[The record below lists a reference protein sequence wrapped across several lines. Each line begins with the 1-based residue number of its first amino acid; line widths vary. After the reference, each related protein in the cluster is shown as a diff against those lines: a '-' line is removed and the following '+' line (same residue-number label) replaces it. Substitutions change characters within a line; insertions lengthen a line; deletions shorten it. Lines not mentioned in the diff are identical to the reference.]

1 MSLFR
6 KTALDALSSPEQLNQ
21 PLQLLRPSQWVLLIS
36 LGVFSLTIVIWS
48 IMGRIPVRV
57 SGRGVLI
64 KPNSL
69 ALVQSETTGRIT
81 QLPAK
86 VGDCLKQGA
95 LMGRL
100 APVSKEVEMK
110 AAQAQLAQMLL
121 QDQGQDGL
129 GAMRVS
135 QLQSQIKR
143 ISHLTNTG
151 AISLDELSERQRELS
166 ELLYSIEA
174 ENSQREQQIKEQES
188 RIRSRQEE
196 IRRTSLIRAPIT
208 GCVIDRDVHSG
219 EVVQTGKTLFTMQ
232 AAEDRGVLESLA
244 FFPAKDGKRL
254 RQGQRVRISPTT
266 TKQQRHGGIEGEI
279 LSIRPLPVRDE
290 AVVKRLGV
298 KSLLESV
305 RGKPKEPLIEVKTSM
320 KQDPQT
326 PSGYDWGGGSGPVL
340 ELTAGTPTKVRV
352 LVEERR
358 PISYVIPIL
367 RDLTGIY

>member
-129 GAMRVS
+129 GAMRVK

-143 ISHLTNTG
+143 ISHLTSTG

-166 ELLYSIEA
+166 ELL
-174 ENSQREQQIKEQES
+174 
-188 RIRSRQEE
+188 
-196 IRRTSLIRAPIT
+196 
-208 GCVIDRDVHSG
+208 H
-219 EVVQTGKTLFTMQ
+219 
-232 AAEDRGVLESLA
+232 
-244 FFPAKDGKRL
+244 
-254 RQGQRVRISPTT
+254 
-266 TKQQRHGGIEGEI
+266 
-279 LSIRPLPVRDE
+279 
-290 AVVKRLGV
+290 
-298 KSLLESV
+298 
-305 RGKPKEPLIEVKTSM
+305 
-320 KQDPQT
+320 
-326 PSGYDWGGGSGPVL
+326 
-340 ELTAGTPTKVRV
+340 
-352 LVEERR
+352 
-358 PISYVIPIL
+358 
-367 RDLTGIY
+367 